1 VRYTLGESRSV
12 VGLALSLESLEGALS
27 ETSGITLTAETVQ
40 GRAAAESYTAA
51 GERVID
57 FYPNLPE

>member
-1 VRYTLGESRSV
+1 
-12 VGLALSLESLEGALS
+12 
-27 ETSGITLTAETVQ
+27 VQ
-40 GRAAAESYTAA
+40 GRAGAESYTAA